1 MVLVFVVLVLK
12 TFRKSINAHY
22 NLCCNDLYR
31 TVFGDF
37 MNISILQPEQVT
49 RNAITVV
56 LCLDH
61 LIQKLLDSVDTSATV
76 VALIIPLVLIQ

>member
-1 MVLVFVVLVLK
+1 
-12 TFRKSINAHY
+12 
-22 NLCCNDLYR
+22 
-31 TVFGDF
+31 

-61 LIQKLLDSVDTSATV
+61 LIQILFDSVDTSATV